1 MKTSRNKVRFSNF
14 RTVALPSF
22 LKQHIKR
29 KSDNISKYIRDLL
42 KDYYQVIEAYSL
54 REDVKTVFLS
64 LRMEANEQ
72 NQLVDMVNSGPHISA
87 CDLIRTMI
95 WMDYIRDKKL
105 QKAKNPYPVEK
116 DFVRVPME
124 DSFIDYKIIG
134 EA

>member
-1 MKTSRNKVRFSNF
+1 MKTPRNKDRFSNF

-42 KDYYQVIEAYSL
+42 NDYYQIIEANSFG
-54 REDVKTVFLS
+54 EDVKTVFLS
-64 LRMEANEQ
+64 LRMENNEQ

-95 WMDYIRDKKL
+95 WMDFLKDSVLKKV
-105 QKAKNPYPVEK
+105 KAPYSVAK
-116 DFVRVPME
+116 DYVRVPIE
-124 DSFIDYKIIG
+124 EGFIDYKIVG